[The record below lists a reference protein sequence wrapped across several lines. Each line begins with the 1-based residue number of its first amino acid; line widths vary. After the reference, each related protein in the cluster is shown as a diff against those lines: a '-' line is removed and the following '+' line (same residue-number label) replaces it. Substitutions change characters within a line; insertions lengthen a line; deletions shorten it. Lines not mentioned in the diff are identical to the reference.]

1 MQNVKS
7 EMRQAFIIMLS
18 TGWWDGLGSGRGGDA
33 NTGNPAGRKSR
44 LLCLYYIPLSR
55 MLVINHPIQ
64 MTGNLQCYNSRGET
78 EVIRSKES

>member
-18 TGWWDGLGSGRGGDA
+18 TGWDGLGLGRGDA
-33 NTGNPAGRKSR
+33 NTGSPAGRKSR
-44 LLCLYYIPLSR
+44 LLCLYYRPLSR

-64 MTGNLQCYNSRGET
+64 MTGNLQC
-78 EVIRSKES
+78 